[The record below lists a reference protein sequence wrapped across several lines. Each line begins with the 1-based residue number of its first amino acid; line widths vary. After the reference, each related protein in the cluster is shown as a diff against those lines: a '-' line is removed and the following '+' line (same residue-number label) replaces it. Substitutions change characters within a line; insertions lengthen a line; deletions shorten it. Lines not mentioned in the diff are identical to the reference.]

1 MKKLFPL
8 LLLIMSILVGC
19 EKKEKHSVTE
29 IAREKKRI
37 TALLYEKE
45 LPTDS
50 VKQLYENSVQNKNLV
65 GQMLFAIEVGK
76 RMRNMSQ
83 YTDAMLYHQKG
94 LNAALNLRD
103 TIVAA
108 QAWNHLGT
116 DSRRIGALA
125 EASDYHY
132 KALSLNLLA
141 ETRIGLRSKPDRRP

>member
-1 MKKLFPL
+1 M
-8 LLLIMSILVGC
+8 
-19 EKKEKHSVTE
+19 
-29 IAREKKRI
+29 
-37 TALLYEKE
+37 LYEKE

-50 VKQLYENSVQNKNLV
+50 VKQLYENSVRNKNLV

-125 EASDYHY
+125 EASDYWR
-132 KALSLNLLA
+132 SLVNVSSEEFFKLVNDAGVASLQNDLPGADSDA
-141 ETRIGLRSKPDRRP
+141 EGGEIM